1 MNHWKQ
7 STLALLGLSALFLTG
22 CSQSQGP
29 AGSAPGPNEAD
40 KAAEAVAPQS
50 SAARGA
56 AAQNA
61 AAQSAAA
68 RGAAAQKAAAQGGAS
83 PAAGTP

>member
-7 STLALLGLSALFLTG
+7 SALALLGLSVLLITG
-22 CSQSQGP
+22 CSQSHDP

-40 KAAEAVAPQS
+40 KAAVAAAQQNA
-50 SAARGA
+50 AARGT

-61 AAQSAAA
+61 AGQ
-68 RGAAAQKAAAQGGAS
+68 GAAAQKAAAQGGAA

>member
-7 STLALLGLSALFLTG
+7 STLALLGLSILFLTG

-40 KAAEAVAPQS
+40 KAAEADAHQN
-50 SAARGA
+50 AAERGA

-61 AAQSAAA
+61 AAQ
-68 RGAAAQKAAAQGGAS
+68 GAAAQKAAAQGGAA
-83 PAAGTP
+83 PVAETPGK

>member
-7 STLALLGLSALFLTG
+7 STLALLGLSILFLTG

-40 KAAEAVAPQS
+40 KAAAAVAHQN
-50 SAARGA
+50 AAERGA
-56 AAQNA
+56 AAQAAAAQRGAGQNA
-61 AAQSAAA
+61 AAQHSAA
-68 RGAAAQKAAAQGGAS
+68 
-83 PAAGTP
+83 PAAGTTGQ

>member
-7 STLALLGLSALFLTG
+7 STLALLGLSILFLTG

-40 KAAEAVAPQS
+40 KAAAAVAHQN
-50 SAARGA
+50 AAERGA

-68 RGAAAQKAAAQGGAS
+68 QKAAAQGGAA
-83 PAAGTP
+83 PAAETPGK

>member
-1 MNHWKQ
+1 MNYWKQ
-7 STLALLGLSALFLTG
+7 FTLALLGLSVLLITG
-22 CSQSQGP
+22 CSQSQAP
-29 AGSAPGPNEAD
+29 AGSGPEPNEAD
-40 KAAEAVAPQS
+40 KAGAAFSQQNA
-50 SAARGA
+50 AARGA

>member
-7 STLALLGLSALFLTG
+7 FALALLGLGGLILGG

-29 AGSAPGPNEAD
+29 AGSAPGPNEVD
-40 KAAEAVAPQS
+40 KAA
-50 SAARGA
+50 AATAHQNAGAQGA

-61 AAQSAAA
+61 A
-68 RGAAAQKAAAQGGAS
+68 GQKAAGQTAAGQAGAS
-83 PAAGTP
+83 PASGTAGN